1 VKKFLIIQTAFIGDV
16 ILATP
21 LIENLIEKFPD
32 SKIDFLL
39 KKGNESLLFN
49 NPGLNQ
55 VFVFDKSKKI
65 KSLTGIIKKIRLQ
78 NYDAVFNLHR
88 FASSGIITL
97 LSGAKQ
103 KFGFNKNPFS
113 FLYTKSFPHEIG
125 NGVHEVERNLQVI
138 SSFGKFSKS
147 HPKLYPSP
155 EDEENVSR
163 FKGVTYVCM
172 APSSVWYTKQMP
184 ENKWTELI
192 HIIKNDVER
201 IYLIGG
207 PADFDLCERIKN
219 KCQVFSIYNLAGKLN
234 FLESAGLMRDAK
246 MNFVNDSGPL
256 HFASAVNASVTAFFC
271 STIPAFGFGPLSD
284 KSEVIEVKNLSCKPC
299 GLHGHNI
306 CPKVHFDCGNLLD
319 LSKIKL

>member
-125 NGVHEVERNLQVI
+125 SGVHEVERNLQVI

-306 CPKVHFDCGNLLD
+306 CPKGHFDCGNLLD

>member
-1 VKKFLIIQTAFIGDV
+1 MKKFLIIQTAFIGDV

-125 NGVHEVERNLQVI
+125 SGVHEVERNLQVI

-306 CPKVHFDCGNLLD
+306 CPKGHFDCGNLLD